1 MTYILIISIWVSSY
15 NAQPITTSTAEFTS
29 EQACRY
35 AGAQQ
40 ELAIRNDL
48 QRSTKQYT
56 FICVQQ

>member
-1 MTYILIISIWVSSY
+1 MYILIMTYLLSYPPLISI
-15 NAQPITTSTAEFTS
+15 ATAEFTS

-40 ELAIRNDL
+40 ELTIRNDL

-56 FICVQQ
+56 FVCVPK